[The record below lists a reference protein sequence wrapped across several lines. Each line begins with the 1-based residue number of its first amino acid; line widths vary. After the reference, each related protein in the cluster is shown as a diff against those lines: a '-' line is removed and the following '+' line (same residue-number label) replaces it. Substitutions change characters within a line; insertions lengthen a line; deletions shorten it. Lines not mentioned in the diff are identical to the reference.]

1 VKSTFN
7 PPVLVGADQSN
18 SLEAITIRAQRRIRA
33 LNEAGYFQAVMKL
46 CRVLKA
52 WHLNTQALAG
62 GMGKGRANKVLKLTP
77 AKVKYIIRAKTDNT
91 SSKIIAAEMKV
102 SIRTVNRVWGHW
114 MKNKEPW
121 APKKFGR
128 SKKSLSESDIQLIL
142 KIRKEQNSGARRIE
156 KVIEQK
162 YGRHIPHN
170 AIHQVLLENGLA
182 NEEKQKK
189 KRRKPWIRYERKH
202 SLTAVHLDW
211 HTSRFN
217 GKEVCVV
224 LDDSSRFIL
233 AGGEFQAAT
242 AENSIELVRKAL
254 EGYGQI
260 RKIRE
265 VITDHGSQFFAN
277 KADKNGESESTF
289 GQFLAKNEIKH
300 ILAGVKH
307 PQTNGKIEKWY
318 HTYEKSRKLFD
329 DFDKFLN
336 WYNSVRYHE
345 SLDEKHYLQTPE
357 DAFWSR
363 LPNGCTLN
371 LFLSR
376 MENDLYATT

>member
-1 VKSTFN
+1 LKRRGWIGVVSVF
-7 PPVLVGADQSN
+7 LVEKERFHLFGVSI
-18 SLEAITIRAQRRIRA
+18 S
-33 LNEAGYFQAVMKL
+33 KL
-46 CRVLKA
+46 IWRPWKCRVLKA
-52 WHLNTQALAG
+52 WHLYTQALFR
-62 GMGKGRANKVLKLTP
+62 GMGKGRKNKVLKLTA
-77 AKVKYIIRAKTDNT
+77 AKVKYIIRAKTDNI

-102 SIRTVNRVWGHW
+102 SIRTVNRVWSHW

-128 SKKSLSESDIQLIL
+128 PKKSLGEPDIQLIL
-142 KIRKEQNSGARRIE
+142 KIHKEQNSGARRIE
-156 KVIEQK
+156 KVIEQN
-162 YGRHIPHN
+162 YGRRIPHN

-217 GKEVCVV
+217 EKEVCVV

-254 EGYGQI
+254 EDYGEI

-265 VITDHGSQFFAN
+265 VITDHGTQFFAN
-277 KADKNGESESTF
+277 KADKDGESESAF

-300 ILAGVKH
+300 ILARVKH

-329 DFDKFLN
+329 DFNKFLN
-336 WYNSVRYHE
+336 WYNSIRYHE

-363 LPNGCTLN
+363 LPNGCKLN

-376 MENDLYATT
+376 MERDLYATAKIKRKSRAL